1 MPVLLYLKFLYYLY
15 YYSPQPTLKLC
26 VLVLFVVSSRLLMA
40 GEIYV
45 VAGDTN
51 SNDNAIQRNVVSI
64 IPHNKFNKQT
74 FDNDIAVLKVRD
86 V

>member
-1 MPVLLYLKFLYYLY
+1 MPVLYLQILLFVLLFTSTNIKIVFLV
-15 YYSPQPTLKLC
+15 P
-26 VLVLFVVSSRLLMA
+26 FVVSSRLLMP

>member
-1 MPVLLYLKFLYYLY
+1 MPVLYLKILLF
-15 YYSPQPTLKLC
+15 
-26 VLVLFVVSSRLLMA
+26 VLLFTSTNIKIVCLVPFVVSSRLLMA